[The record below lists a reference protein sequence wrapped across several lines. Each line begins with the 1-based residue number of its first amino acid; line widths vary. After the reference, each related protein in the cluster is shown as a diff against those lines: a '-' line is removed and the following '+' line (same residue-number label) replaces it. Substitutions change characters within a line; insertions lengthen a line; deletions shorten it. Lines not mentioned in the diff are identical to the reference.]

1 MAKRFIDTA
10 TDTIWIVV
18 AVNKQS
24 TSVKMLQR
32 EPKHLMPNEYS
43 YKLKI
48 VTNFKYWEDRVKE
61 YEMPEVNPPPSPSL
75 KLQSTNYG
83 KSIEQQVTEVLEG
96 KS

>member
-61 YEMPEVNPPPSPSL
+61 YEMPEVNASL
-75 KLQSTNYG
+75 SFTKTAKYKLW
-83 KSIEQQVTEVLEG
+83 K
-96 KS
+96 KH